1 MPVLRAGLLNLR
13 PSTPACSFTRRPHF
27 QALSGRIFFNLPL
40 HSNANNKVIDTQF
53 TSVLYFLVF
62 VKRISRRS
70 PRSGNVQ
77 TCQRSDV
84 LTSFTPN
91 SHRIISFT
99 DPHLLNSVV
108 SYRYKITGGEGVS
121 QAVTFSP
128 TLPPVNP
135 LTATLTKNRGGGP
148 AFLEGMPS
156 NPHSGTHFTVAY
168 LPLFSITS
176 TMPILQLLSFDGLPS
191 NGGYPPPPQNLG
203 RLSLIPYPYSLSF
216 HILPHSFAL
225 TKITTLLFS
234 SDSVLFAQNRGWGEG
249 RVHHQRK
256 ALLLRERTFCSE
268 LETAN

>member
-1 MPVLRAGLLNLR
+1 M
-13 PSTPACSFTRRPHF
+13 
-27 QALSGRIFFNLPL
+27 
-40 HSNANNKVIDTQF
+40 
-53 TSVLYFLVF
+53 LYFLVF

-84 LTSFTPN
+84 VTSFTPN

-99 DPHLLNSVV
+99 DPHLLTTAV

-121 QAVTFSP
+121 QAATFSP

-135 LTATLTKNRGGGP
+135 LTATLMDLPASVANKRLTVWLNPLDATLTKNRGGGP
-148 AFLEGMPS
+148 AFLGGMPS
-156 NPHSGTHFTVAY
+156 NPHSGTHLTVAY

-191 NGGYPPPPQNLG
+191 NGGVGTPPPQNLG

-216 HILPHSFAL
+216 HILTHSFAL

-234 SDSVLFAQNRGWGEG
+234 NDSALFRKNTRGEG
-249 RVHHQRK
+249 RVHHRRK
-256 ALLLRERTFCSE
+256 ALLLWERTFCSE